1 MTGVGLSYRGEL
13 LLDCCFMV
21 RFLFNLHLFHLF
33 LLPIV
38 QYSAKLSLSSLANH
52 VSSLIL
58 EVRKGKLE
66 ETLFEVKCVGVA

>member
-21 RFLFNLHLFHLF
+21 RFLFNLHLFLF

-38 QYSAKLSLSSLANH
+38 QYSADLSLSSLANH
-52 VSSLIL
+52 VRSLIL